1 MGFHKQNLIFY
12 SSPRTEDAFYGFG
25 VTGKAEELLYPG
37 SEGGK
42 TKHLPTI
49 AIVAI
54 IAAVLNTLLYTNSA
68 QAQGWPDVFDT
79 NQLLTLNI
87 KMMIPEDWDTIRYDR
102 TFSIEVPA
110 WFWAD
115 GEEADKKYVSVRR
128 KSCDA
133 IPNETDPCKI
143 SLKIDVNKYVSGQ
156 QWHALKKLSL
166 ENGDD
171 QNVLAEGIAA
181 NIHRMA
187 CVREGYGY
195 DAWRASWVKLYVNGV
210 YRGVYIN
217 AEQYDKRFLQNRG
230 LYVKHRTW
238 LYRYSGFENFKLD
251 VGDDLNPKSPTVD
264 ALCYKPFVIKFP
276 SSQLYPTGG
285 SCPTPDDVT
294 LVNNLNGLINMQ
306 GMLTYAVV
314 NALISNPDGLFS
326 HGGHNVFF
334 LDFDDGS
341 GRKRMYFPWDVD
353 AALSN
358 VNSNI
363 YERKPGQPT
372 TYQDVILGNPLFRCR
387 YNRIT
392 RNLLNGSLSEANI
405 HSFINSVET
414 QALIDALEADPWS
427 KMEGGVAN
435 RFQTIRDWFS
445 ARIVNVLAQVAHD
458 EPSTPLQIYDLNI
471 DGAIDWNDVVIMF
484 GNWLKAGPDIP
495 GDFNNDQ
502 IVNFRDVAEFVL
514 VWQVQ

>member
-1 MGFHKQNLIFY
+1 MGVFH
-12 SSPRTEDAFYGFG
+12 GFG
-25 VTGKAEELLYPG
+25 LTGRGKESSCIGLED
-37 SEGGK
+37 GK
-42 TKHLPTI
+42 TKHLLKITI
-49 AIVAI
+49 VAIVA
-54 IAAVLNTLLYTNSA
+54 VMLNTLLCANSA
-68 QAQGWPDVFDT
+68 QAQGWPDVFDP

-87 KMMIPEDWDTIRYDR
+87 KMVNPANWDTIRYDL
-102 TFSIEVPA
+102 TFDIEVPA

-115 GEEADKKYVSVRR
+115 GEEADKKCVSVRR

-133 IPNETDPCKI
+133 IPNETNPCKI
-143 SLKIDVNKYVSGQ
+143 SLKIDINEYVSGQ
-156 QWHALKKLSL
+156 EWHGLNKLSL

-171 QNVLAEGIAA
+171 QDVLAEGIAA

-195 DAWRASWVKLYVNGV
+195 DAWHASWVKLYVNGV

-230 LYVKHRTW
+230 LYVWHRTW
-238 LYRYSGFENFKLD
+238 LYRYSGFENFELD

-276 SSQLYPTGG
+276 ASQLYPTGG
-285 SCPTPDDVT
+285 CCPTPDDVT
-294 LVNNLNGLINMQ
+294 LVNDLNDLINMQ
-306 GMLTYAVV
+306 GMLTYAAV
-314 NALISNPDGLFS
+314 NALISNPDELFS
-326 HGGHNVFF
+326 HGGHNTYF
-334 LDFDDGS
+334 LDFGDGS

-372 TYQDVILGNPLFRCR
+372 VYQDIILGNPLFRCR
-387 YNRIT
+387 YNRIM
-392 RNLLNGSLSEANI
+392 RNLLNGPLSEANI
-405 HSFINSVET
+405 HSFINSVQN

-445 ARIVNVLAQVAHD
+445 ARIANVLAQVAHD
-458 EPSTPLQIYDLNI
+458 EPSPPLRIYDLNI
-471 DGAIDWNDVVIMF
+471 NGAIDWDDVVIMF